1 MPDSLRFGLVGKSLN
16 HSHSPALFA
25 EKFKQKGLDSA
36 SYSLF
41 ELDEVTRFPEWI
53 QELEAQKGAISGLNV
68 TVPYK
73 ESILPFLADLTPEAE
88 AIGAVNAIKYAP
100 GIGWIGHNT
109 DAVGFLNSIR
119 PFLRSD
125 HERALIIGNGGA
137 AKAVRHGLQS
147 LGLQV
152 AHVTRNE
159 IAWPS
164 VRFNSLSPEAVQHY
178 KLVVQC
184 TPVGTY
190 PKVDDSVPFPWSG
203 MTPQHL
209 VMDLIYNPA
218 ETKFLREAR
227 SKGAETMNGKD
238 MLYAQAEAAWK
249 GWNS

>member
-1 MPDSLRFGLVGKSLN
+1 MTDKQRFGLLGRTLS

-25 EKFKQKGLDSA
+25 ERFKREGLDNA

-41 ELDEVTRFPEWI
+41 ELDEIEKFPQWLSQL
-53 QELEAQKGAISGLNV
+53 QESKGNLSGLNV

-73 ESILPFLADLTPEAE
+73 ESILPYLSSLTKEAK
-88 AIGAVNAIKYAP
+88 AIGAVNAIKPLAD
-100 GIGWIGHNT
+100 GTWMGHNT

-249 GWNS
+249 WWNS